1 MGEWLKKLQYVY
13 SEILLSHKNEEILL
27 FVTTQMDLEGI
38 ILSEISQLEKDKYH
52 MILFMCGIWKTKQI
66 KQKQTPR

>member
-38 ILSEISQLEKDKYH
+38 ILSEIYLEDIMLSQT
-52 MILFMCGIWKTKQI
+52 KTN
-66 KQKQTPR
+66 TV